1 MFSEE
6 NGLVGREQG
15 EWGGC
20 LDWIGS
26 VPIPALLVSVDLRIR
41 AYNTL
46 AARLLVRRDL
56 IRANAGYLSCSA
68 DSATVQLHKAVAR
81 VGGRQCVAEAFP
93 INPESPASA
102 GIIVVRDA
110 KTYYGTPV
118 VLVLAAER
126 KTLHGPGPDPK
137 LLRQAFGF
145 TPTEARLASHLAQG
159 RTLADCAC
167 LLTVTEQSARTYLRS
182 LFRKTQTGRQTELVL
197 LLVHASCYLPP
208 PLRQTGAGAHSH
220 AWAPASSDD

>member
-167 LLTVTEQSARTYLRS
+167 LLTVTEQSAS
-182 LFRKTQTGRQTELVL
+182 LSTVVVPKDADWPADGTRPSASPRKL
-197 LLVHASCYLPP
+197 LL
-208 PLRQTGAGAHSH
+208 
-220 AWAPASSDD
+220 ASSFAADRSGCPLPRLGTGF